1 MSSPASAKTST
12 SRASRKKPRRVTK
25 LKNDTECSIEDG
37 DSGWCS
43 CKCEKDGHKTPKANL
58 EQAKDG
64 SDNLKRQHFRI
75 IVQTDRGVVKL
86 INGAAL
92 PTAAQNGDGAVVS
105 VFDRPAQLPATD
117 HERGAYAASLTK
129 VTENFGPNPRNV
141 GFYIYVPDK
150 LAANPPILVNP
161 HWCHG
166 DARACYAG
174 SQYAT
179 LASQYGFI
187 VIYPDSPN
195 TADKCW
201 DVSSNATLA
210 HDAGGDSLGIVS
222 MVRWTLNKYKG
233 DPKRVFVTG
242 VSSGAMMTSTLIGA
256 YPDVFAA
263 GSAFAGVPFGCF
275 AGNGYGV
282 WSDACATGK
291 ITRTPAEW
299 AALVKAAY
307 PGYNGWRPKM
317 QIFHGTVDETLNYK
331 NFEEEVKEWNAVL
344 GYSQTPTSSTL
355 TRLSTIGRVR
365 RLAIGPRGRFVIDKL
380 VTTQV

>member
-1 MSSPASAKTST
+1 MINMRWASWTLLATS
-12 SRASRKKPRRVTK
+12 
-25 LKNDTECSIEDG
+25 
-37 DSGWCS
+37 
-43 CKCEKDGHKTPKANL
+43 
-58 EQAKDG
+58 
-64 SDNLKRQHFRI
+64 
-75 IVQTDRGVVKL
+75 IVG
-86 INGAAL
+86 GA
-92 PTAAQNGDGAVVS
+92 TAAA
-105 VFDRPAQLPATD
+105 
-117 HERGAYAASLTK
+117 LTK
-129 VTENFGPNPRNV
+129 VTENFGANPRNV

-150 LAANPPILVNP
+150 LAANPPVLVNP

-166 DARACYAG
+166 DAQACYAG

-179 LASQYGFI
+179 MASKYGFI

-201 DVSSNATLA
+201 DVSSNATLT

-291 ITRTPAEW
+291 ITHTPAEW

-307 PGYNGWRPKM
+307 PGYSGWRPKM
-317 QIFHGTVDETLNYK
+317 QIFHGTVDETLNYN
-331 NFEEEVKEWNAVL
+331 NFGEEVKEWNAVL
-344 GYSQTPTSSTL
+344 GYSQTPTISTAN
-355 TRLSTIGRVR
+355 TPVSNWTKYTYGHNDWFEAYSAGGVSHNIQNQEAVVMSWFD
-365 RLAIGPRGRFVIDKL
+365 LACISGSCFSWG
-380 VTTQV
+380 TGGA